1 MAYEK
6 KDGDIS
12 LFKNDKGG
20 NDKRPDMRGEA
31 LIDGRSYRVSL
42 WTRTSGK
49 DGSKF
54 LSGKIELAPDKAP
67 VAPTAQTAEP
77 ASDSTDGLPF

>member
-6 KDGDIS
+6 KNGDIS

-31 LIDGRSYRVSL
+31 LIDGQAFKVSL

-54 LSGKIELAPDKAP
+54 LSGKIELAEVKPMAP
-67 VAPTAQTAEP
+67 ATTPSNEP
-77 ASDSTDGLPF
+77 ADDSAMPF